1 MYIVFVMMCIEVHVL
16 YVVHVKPRSKCLI
29 IVVRN
34 KFKNMSKPL
43 SLRFSSPELK
53 NSGEFFC
60 SKSVCVSVSLSVRLR
75 PYVNLFHSF
84 IYRPTIFNQN
94 KLKPSL
100 GEEVS
105 SLLKLRVT
113 SS

>member
-43 SLRFSSPELK
+43 SLLFSSPELK
-53 NSGEFFC
+53 NSVEFFLFEVRLC
-60 SKSVCVSVSLSVRLR
+60 VCKSLRETPSVCKTLSSTDPL
-75 PYVNLFHSF
+75 YSTK
-84 IYRPTIFNQN
+84 I
-94 KLKPSL
+94 S
-100 GEEVS
+100 
-105 SLLKLRVT
+105 
-113 SS
+113 